1 MVMMKNVQTVRKERP
16 RVSSLTAPYPIP
28 DTPSASEDAHSAMY
42 EPCLAVV
49 DSQEY
54 SGAVVDMSVGGAA
67 VQLEVQLEVH
77 PAPDTPMQLQ
87 IDGIGWLRTRVVRSL
102 LDGVAVEFTID
113 PRKEDHLLAALQQVL
128 SNYPFDE

>member
-1 MVMMKNVQTVRKERP
+1 MTEGNGAEQRRHVRCTV
-16 RVSSLTAPYPIP
+16 
-28 DTPSASEDAHSAMY
+28 Y

-49 DSQEY
+49 DSHEY

-67 VQLEVQLEVH
+67 VRLEVQLEVH
-77 PAPDTPMQLQ
+77 PAPDTSIQLQ

-102 LDGVAVEFTID
+102 LDGVAVEFKID
-113 PRKEDHLLAALQQVL
+113 PRKEGHLLAALKQVL